1 MYRNHT
7 DGARGELIAAAW
19 FLHRGWMVYRNVV
32 GHGPADLAIARLRN
46 SKPEFHLVEVRYVS
60 ATTRA
65 RPLSRIQKLLG
76 VTMARVGSDGS
87 VDWPL
92 KRKDIDDEQTD

>member
-65 RPLSRIQKLLG
+65 RPLSRVQKLLG

-92 KRKDIDDEQTD
+92 YREDFDDVSTD